1 MIDKNKIILFY
12 LINFLL
18 LISFII
24 SVYLTFQH
32 YNSKNL
38 VCFLNS
44 KCDLVLNSKY
54 SKIYNIPISLIGVIY
69 FGIYLI
75 LINFFLKKLNK
86 IILIIYSLAGAVVGF
101 LLIMIQFFILKT
113 FCSYCLIVDLS
124 TIFSFLFLSLLYK
137 K

>member
-38 VCFLNS
+38 VC
-44 KCDLVLNSKY
+44 
-54 SKIYNIPISLIGVIY
+54 
-69 FGIYLI
+69 
-75 LINFFLKKLNK
+75 
-86 IILIIYSLAGAVVGF
+86 
-101 LLIMIQFFILKT
+101 
-113 FCSYCLIVDLS
+113 
-124 TIFSFLFLSLLYK
+124 SFK
-137 K
+137 Q